1 MTQESSLVITVDS
14 RKAKTELDSVDKSLK
29 SVESQGDKTAKKS
42 KELGTAFKQAGD
54 SAKSAKDGVSSFDG
68 SLGGL
73 TKTLGS
79 SNALLSTA
87 AIGIAGIA
95 GAAVGSLGALTGMAL
110 AYSNNAKEIQN
121 LATVAD
127 MGVVEFQRMA
137 VAAQQVGIT
146 QEQLSDQIKDFN
158 EKLGEFVLT
167 GKGEATDAFE
177 LLQKNAKMSGEEIKK
192 FALEMQKAS
201 GGDAMQMYVDKL
213 EEAGVSQE
221 QMSFLTENMAND
233 FTKLLP
239 IFADNGAAIDAWG
252 DAAERAGAIMDE
264 QAIAKAGELQVQSQL
279 LELQLKGMSNTVLA
293 AVVPA
298 LVDIADAF
306 FEDSEQGNTFAQ
318 VGDVLALTLKLLAST
333 AIVVGNAFYLVGDAI
348 GAGAA
353 AMQQFLSGD
362 FSGAAQTVKDNYNN
376 AVDSVAN
383 SMEKIDKIFTGKTS
397 AKIKPLSAP
406 PPSSS
411 GGRSGVTTGLN
422 EFAAGGKGKSKKEK
436 SGGGSQKSDADKR
449 KREAEQLAREI
460 ARIEYEY
467 SSAEQKRKLKLNDE
481 ISKLQEK
488 GMSEYIPLAKA
499 RYQEEEK
506 LIQMKFEYD
515 LVEHRLTEEQKLRFS
530 MNIKEQEINADA
542 DLTKEQRK
550 LKLDSLSD
558 QFRQELSYIKL
569 SREQR
574 LFASN
579 KVFMS
584 EMDAI
589 KKRYELERQEIALI
603 QDEKE
608 RAAALN
614 SSYAQQNTEES
625 GIRDQAISDY
635 RGVMGFEENPLI
647 QQFEVLDKMRELDLL
662 NEEAYQNAK
671 LQLQAKSTAGYM
683 EGMLGGFA
691 SLVDENSKTY
701 AVLFAAQKAFAVA
714 QAMLNIP
721 AAYSKAYDA
730 VVGTPY
736 VGPYIAPVV
745 GAAAAAL
752 QVAQAANIKSTTMSG
767 FKSGGYT
774 GNYGVNQEAGV
785 VHGQEYVLNA
795 EATKRVGINTLNA
808 INNGGTIQAEKVA
821 QASAKA
827 GGGQQSQGQQFT
839 IINQIEQ
846 DDLVGN
852 YMRGATGGQILLNQI
867 KASPSEF
874 KRALG
879 VS

>member
-1 MTQESSLVITVDS
+1 MAQESKLLITVDS
-14 RKAKTELDSVDKSLK
+14 RKAKTELDSVDRSLK
-29 SVESQGDKTAKKS
+29 SVETQGDKTAKKS
-42 KELGTAFKQAGD
+42 KDLGVAFKQAGD

-68 SLGGL
+68 SLSGL

-79 SNALLSTA
+79 SSALLSST
-87 AIGIAGIA
+87 AIGIASIA
-95 GAAVGSLGALTGMAL
+95 GAAVGSLGAITGMAL

-137 VAAQQVGIT
+137 VAAQQVGVT

-177 LLQKNAKMSGEEIKK
+177 LLQKHSKMSSEEIKK

-201 GGDAMQMYVDKL
+201 GGDAMQMYVNKL

-239 IFADNGAAIDAWG
+239 IFADNGAAIEEWG
-252 DAAERAGAIMDE
+252 NAAERAGFIITKQGIETAIDFSA
-264 QAIAKAGELQVQSQL
+264 QAQL
-279 LELQLKGMSNTVLA
+279 LQLQLQGMSNTILA

-306 FEDSEQGNTFAQ
+306 FQDSEQGDTFSQ
-318 VGDVLALTLKLLAST
+318 VGDTLAITLKLLAST

-422 EFAAGGKGKSKKEK
+422 EFAAGGKGKSKKGT
-436 SGGGSQKSDADKR
+436 SSGGSQKSDADKR

-481 ISKLQEK
+481 VNKLQEK

-569 SREQR
+569 SRDQR

-635 RGVMGFEENPLI
+635 RGVMGFEESPLVK
-647 QQFEVLDKMRELDLL
+647 QFEVLDKMRELDLL

-671 LQLQAKSTAGYM
+671 LQLQAKYTAGYI

-714 QAMLNIP
+714 QALMNIP
-721 AAYSKAYDA
+721 STYSKTVEA
-730 VVGTPY
+730 VSGIPL
-736 VGPYIAPVV
+736 VGPYIAPAM

-752 QVAQAANIKSTTMSG
+752 QVAQAASIKSVNMTG

-774 GNYGVNQEAGV
+774 GNIGLNQEAGV

-808 INNGGTIQAEKVA
+808 INNGGTIQAERQA

-827 GGGQQSQGQQFT
+827 QSANPQP
-839 IINQIEQ
+839 IDNQIRVAIF
-846 DDLVGN
+846 DDRAD
-852 YMRGATGGQILLNQI
+852 MMNQMYGREGEKVVMYHLKRNGML
-867 KASPSEF
+867 KA
-874 KRALG
+874 
-879 VS
+879 